1 MILVTGATGFVG
13 RHLCHALKAAGHEV
27 RALVRGTSPLDVLPE
42 GIHTAVGDVV
52 TGHGLGDACAGCDTV
67 VHLVSIIRETKTMTF
82 DKVQVGGTA
91 HLLAAA
97 TEHGVARIIYVSAL
111 GTGRGIPTGYFE
123 TKARA
128 ESLVRASGLEWAI
141 LRPAIV
147 LGKGAGF
154 ATALTGLMR
163 KGPVI
168 PVAGSGQVRMEPIAV
183 EDLGA
188 AVCVLLVGEDLWR
201 RVSEIGGPE
210 AVTFNDLLRLTAG
223 QLGLR
228 KPLVHIPL
236 PLMFP
241 LARLMALLP
250 GEPPVT
256 VDELTMLA
264 HEALCEP
271 NALPEFGVTPT
282 PLAEALA
289 KSIGGKE

>member
-27 RALVRGTSPLDVLPE
+27 RALVRDTSPLEVLPG

-52 TGHGLGDACAGCDTV
+52 TGHGLGDACGGCDTV
-67 VHLVSIIRETKTMTF
+67 IHLVSIIRETMTMTF

-97 TEHGVARIIYVSAL
+97 TENGVGRIVYMSAL

-128 ESLVRASGLEWAI
+128 ESLVQASRLGWAI

-154 ATALTGLMR
+154 TRALVGLMR

-168 PVAGSGQVRMEPIAV
+168 PVAGSGRARMEPIAV
-183 EDLGA
+183 EDLSA
-188 AVCVLLVGEDLWR
+188 AVCALLGREDLWR

-228 KPLVHIPL
+228 KPLLHIPL
-236 PLMFP
+236 AVMFP
-241 LARLMALLP
+241 LARLMGLLP

-264 HEALCEP
+264 HEALCDP
-271 NALPEFGVTPT
+271 NALLEFGVQPT
-282 PLAEALA
+282 PLSQALA
-289 KSIGGKE
+289 RSIGGKE